1 MGHSNVVN
9 RPNFANLA
17 VSIYRRTD
25 ATTGGGRGGG
35 RGDVRGHV
43 ARHHQPV

>member
-17 VSIYRRTD
+17 VSIYRTN